1 MYDDILV
8 CCFSWNLLFSVC
20 DAVCF
25 CCCFSTV
32 FVSSSFSRYLTKTS
46 NSRSIDFVTFRISS
60 QQKAVCWIFRLSS
73 SLIGCFIF
81 HFYFIFLHY
90 FFFFFICTIV
100 HMCMYCQ
107 YHRIKIEIYI
117 NINKVCIQYNI
128 HIE

>member
-1 MYDDILV
+1 MISSFVVFHEIYFFRCAMRCVFVVVFQQFSFLRLFLV
-8 CCFSWNLLFSVC
+8 TSLKHRIAEASTSLLF
-20 DAVCF
+20 AF
-25 CCCFSTV
+25 RLNRKQ
-32 FVSSSFSRYLTKTS
+32 FVE
-46 NSRSIDFVTFRISS
+46 
-60 QQKAVCWIFRLSS
+60 FRLSS